1 MIKILMFVAGLGL
14 WSLFAAAGITSPSHG
29 AVLPAFYVSAPDTPE
44 DSVGF
49 EKASPCGTEVP
60 PGETPAGTEHPEEE
74 KPAGTE
80 HPEGETP
87 AGTEHPEGETP
98 AGTEHPEGETSATP
112 DSLAFPGPESA
123 PAGSTLPL
131 TEPAP
136 DTKALR
142 DTKVLP
148 DTNALPDTKAL
159 RDTTAAIIMP
169 DDPIVAM
176 LDSLASLKVFRNLDL
191 LSDSGVER
199 KHGFPPG
206 FVPTFTDSVYN
217 ERIARMNGNTPLEF
231 VYNAWV
237 KTYIELYGMRRRELT
252 ERMLGLGN
260 LYFPLFEEQ
269 LDRFDIPLEMKY
281 LAVIE
286 SALNPAAR
294 SRAGAGGMWQFM
306 YHTGRMYGL
315 NVNSFVDDRNDVIL
329 STEAACRHL
338 ADLYAIYND
347 WWLVLAAYNAGPGN
361 VNRAIRRAGGVR
373 DFWLVRP
380 YLPRE
385 TRNYVPAFIG
395 VAYVMSHAEEHNLYP
410 VPPLFSHL
418 DTDTVIV
425 RQQLSLRTVSD
436 LLEIPLEHLRFLNPA
451 FRQNIIPYREDNP
464 YALTLPTNYIGTFLA
479 NEDTIYNFRTPQE
492 VRQEE
497 LAAQL
502 AETTVHVV
510 RQGDVLGSI
519 ARRYNTSVREIQ
531 QLNNLRG
538 TLIRPGQRLIVR
550 APAPAPA
557 SSPAGANVHVV
568 RRGETLGII
577 ANRYRISVNNLMRWN
592 NLSGSVIHPG
602 QQLIVRPPSES

>member
-1 MIKILMFVAGLGL
+1 MIKILMIGAGLGL
-14 WSLFAAAGITSPSHG
+14 WSLFAAAGIIAPSDG
-29 AVLPAFYVSAPDTPE
+29 AVLPAFYISTPDSPE
-44 DSVGF
+44 DSLGF
-49 EKASPCGTEVP
+49 EKAAPDSPEDPEKETPEGIAGPENGTSASPEVP
-60 PGETPAGTEHPEEE
+60 AGETPAGTEP
-74 KPAGTE
+74 
-80 HPEGETP
+80 PEGETP
-87 AGTEHPEGETP
+87 AGIEPPEGETP
-98 AGTEHPEGETSATP
+98 AAP

-123 PAGSTLPL
+123 PIGSTLPI
-131 TEPAP
+131 TEPA
-136 DTKALR
+136 
-142 DTKVLP
+142 
-148 DTNALPDTKAL
+148 PDTKAL

-418 DTDTVIV
+418 DTDTVVV

-464 YALTLPTNYIGTFLA
+464 YALTLPTNYMGTFLA